1 MKVIMLEN
9 FEGFFKNFLSD
20 SKKVDPFFFFVL
32 NLERIRK
39 ENTRKG
45 KESHNSELF

>member
-20 SKKVDPFFFFVL
+20 GKKVDPFFFFVL